1 MKNNMSPPYLLHKER
16 SVGQGKL
23 ETFFSL
29 NNKPKIQKCLIISKI
44 KQWNFISNYVVTL
57 YETEKK
63 FELETLQ
70 CKDEQGLEC
79 FERHTVQVSSYA
91 TLSFSAEQHNRA
103 QGASWGSP
111 EEQDQQD
118 IESETLYYT
127 YKIWYRNRRVQL

>member
-63 FELETLQ
+63 LELETLQ
-70 CKDEQGLEC
+70 CKDE
-79 FERHTVQVSSYA
+79 
-91 TLSFSAEQHNRA
+91 
-103 QGASWGSP
+103 
-111 EEQDQQD
+111 
-118 IESETLYYT
+118 
-127 YKIWYRNRRVQL
+127 